1 MFVFIAL
8 AVIGILLVA
17 VSAFLGHDF
26 DAHPELEVGGIGFF
40 SLRALSIFIMT
51 FGTVGALV
59 RWTGRTPVVSSFWG
73 ALAGV
78 LMYALYVVAMQM
90 IRSQQASSLIEDSEL
105 VGLTALVTVA
115 IPAEGLGEV
124 TCRLKS
130 QTTRRMA
137 RTRGREAIG
146 EGKLVRVS
154 ELQGDVL
161 LVEPAN

>member
-1 MFVFIAL
+1 MFIFMAL
-8 AVIGILLVA
+8 AVIGIVLVA
-17 VSAFLGHDF
+17 ISAFLGHDF
-26 DAHPELEVGGIGFF
+26 DAHPELEVGGVGLF

-51 FGTVGALV
+51 FGTVGAIV
-59 RWTGRTPVVSSFWG
+59 RWTDRTPIVSSLWG
-73 ALAGV
+73 LLAGV
-78 LMYALYVVAMQM
+78 LMYGVYVAAMQL
-90 IRSQQASSLIEDSEL
+90 IRSQQASSLIEDREL

-137 RTRGREAIG
+137 RSTRRQPVA
-146 EGKLVRVS
+146 EGALVRVG

-161 LVEPAN
+161 LVEPVN

>member
-1 MFVFIAL
+1 MFIFLAL
-8 AVIGILLVA
+8 AVIGIVLVG

-40 SLRALSIFIMT
+40 SLRALSVFIMT
-51 FGTVGALV
+51 FGTVGAIV
-59 RWTGRTPVVSSFWG
+59 RWTGRTPIVSSLWG
-73 ALAGV
+73 LVAGV
-78 LMYALYVVAMQM
+78 AMYALYVAAMQL
-90 IRSQQASSLIEDSEL
+90 IRSQQASSLIEDNEL
-105 VGLTALVTVA
+105 VGLTGLVTVA

-137 RTRGREAIG
+137 RAARREPLA
-146 EGKLVRVS
+146 EGTLVSVR

>member
-1 MFVFIAL
+1 MFIFIAL
-8 AVIGILLVA
+8 AVIGIVLVA
-17 VSAFLGHDF
+17 ISAFLGHDF
-26 DAHPELEVGGIGFF
+26 DAHPELEVGGIGLF

-59 RWTGRTPVVSSFWG
+59 RWTDRTPIVSSLWG
-73 ALAGV
+73 LLAGV
-78 LMYALYVVAMQM
+78 LMYALYVAAMQM
-90 IRSQQASSLIEDSEL
+90 IRSQQASSLIEDREL

-137 RTRGREAIG
+137 RSAQRLPVA
-146 EGKLVRVS
+146 EGALVRVR
-154 ELQGDVL
+154 ELHGDVL